1 MTGKKMKVL
10 IGMSGGVDSS
20 ASAYLLKEQ
29 GYEVIGG
36 TMLLSPTDTPEKYSD
51 AVEVCRILD
60 IEHMF
65 FDFRDYFKKTI
76 IENFKNEYLAGRTP
90 NPCVL
95 CNSTIK
101 WKKLFEEAEKLG
113 CDRLS
118 MGHYATIKNENNEYF
133 LKRGK
138 DPKKDQ
144 SYFLY
149 GIDKNILPKILFPLD
164 GMIKADV
171 RDICDKAGFSI
182 SRKKESMEIC
192 FILNDDYKSFLLDN
206 FPEFKTIGS
215 GDILLN
221 TGEKQKNKHEGYPFY
236 TIGQRK
242 GLGGGY
248 LTPMFVSSIDKENN
262 KVIIS
267 ERKGLDTRT
276 VKVKQLNWLKDEIV
290 DEVKCIAK
298 IRYNSPGQSCI
309 AKRTGKNSLK
319 LIFDENVFAVTPG
332 QSAVLYDGDYVIG
345 GGIIQ

>member
-1 MTGKKMKVL
+1 MKVL

-36 TMLLSPTDTPEKYSD
+36 TMLLSPTDTEKKYSD
-51 AVEVCRILD
+51 AVEVCKILE
-60 IEHMF
+60 IEHKF
-65 FDFRDYFKKTI
+65 FDFREYFRKTI
-76 IENFKNEYLAGRTP
+76 IKNFKNEYLAGRTP

-118 MGHYATIKNENNEYF
+118 MGHYATIEHENNEYF

-138 DPKKDQ
+138 DKKKDQ

-149 GIDKNILPKILFPLD
+149 GIDRNILSKIVFPLD
-164 GMIKADV
+164 GMVKDDV
-171 RDICDKAGFSI
+171 RELCNKAGFDI

-236 TIGQRK
+236 TIGQRR

-248 LTPMFVSSIDKENN
+248 PTPMFVSAIEKNTN
-262 KVIIS
+262 TVIIS
-267 ERKGLDTRT
+267 NRKDLDRKVVN
-276 VKVKQLNWLKDEIV
+276 VKELNWLNDEIT
-290 DEVKCIAK
+290 DEMKCTAK
-298 IRYNSPGQSCI
+298 IRYNSPSQPCI
-309 AKRTGKNSLK
+309 AKRTGEDSLE
-319 LIFDENVFAVTPG
+319 LIFDEDVFAVTPG

-345 GGIIQ
+345 GGIIV

>member
-1 MTGKKMKVL
+1 MKVL
-10 IGMSGGVDSS
+10 VGMSGGVDSS
-20 ASAYLLKEQ
+20 AAAYLLKEQ

-60 IEHMF
+60 IEHKF
-65 FDFRDYFKKTI
+65 FDFREYFRQTI

-101 WKKLFEEAEKLG
+101 WKKLFEEAEKLD

-118 MGHYATIKNENNEYF
+118 MGHYATIELKNNQYF
-133 LKRGK
+133 LKRAK
-138 DPKKDQ
+138 DKKKDQ

-149 GIDKNILPKILFPLD
+149 GIDRNILSKIVFPLD
-164 GMIKADV
+164 GMVKDDV
-171 RDICDKAGFSI
+171 REICKTAGFDI

-206 FPEFKTIGS
+206 FPEFKAIGS

-221 TGEKQKNKHEGYPFY
+221 TGERQKNKHEGYPFY

-248 LTPMFVSSIDKENN
+248 LTPMFVSKIDKENN

-267 ERKGLDTRT
+267 ERKGLDTKI
-276 VKVKQLNWLKDEIV
+276 VKVKNLNWLNDEIV
-290 DEVKCIAK
+290 DQKKCTAK
-298 IRYNSPGQSCI
+298 IRYNSPDQPCI
-309 AKRTGKNSLK
+309 AKRTGEDTLE
-319 LIFDENVFAVTPG
+319 LIFDEDVFAVTPG
-332 QSAVLYDGDYVIG
+332 QSAVLYDEDYVIG
-345 GGIIQ
+345 GGIIY